1 MRRIE
6 QRAIHKSTESRYAA
20 STKTTLSVIIAAAT
34 AAIGIVAYAYTSI
47 PPDSNTRSTYA
58 AELQQDFVTK
68 RVANT
73 RVRVEGEE
81 NRQLHL
87 QAPWFNRA
95 VANALVK
102 REIGS
107 KAEKYGF
114 ETLVFEGRRL
124 RLTYSIKRGAF
135 QDMQIASSSS
145 YSGLGQ

>member
-1 MRRIE
+1 MRRFE
-6 QRAIHKSTESRYAA
+6 PRAILKSTESRDVAC
-20 STKTTLSVIIAAAT
+20 TKTTLSVTIAAAT
-34 AAIGIVAYAYTSI
+34 AAIGIVASGYTSI
-47 PPDSNTRSTYA
+47 PAGSNRRSIYA
-58 AELQQDFVTK
+58 AELQKDFVSK

-102 REIGS
+102 RDIGS

-135 QDMQIASSSS
+135 QDMQIANSAR
-145 YSGLGQ
+145 

>member
-1 MRRIE
+1 MRRFE
-6 QRAIHKSTESRYAA
+6 QDVAR
-20 STKTTLSVIIAAAT
+20 TKTTLSVIIAAAV
-34 AAIGIVAYAYTSI
+34 AALGIVAGAYTSI
-47 PPDSNTRSTYA
+47 PADSNTRSNYA
-58 AELQQDFVTK
+58 AELQQDFVSK

-87 QAPWFNRA
+87 HAPWLNRA
-95 VANALVK
+95 AAKALVK
-102 REIGS
+102 RDIGS

-135 QDMQIASSSS
+135 QDMQIASSST
-145 YSGLGQ
+145 YSGLVQ